1 MKKYQNSSV
10 PNSKVYDDF
19 KEDFSQ
25 HVDEISSAESVQ
37 APLKKY
43 LKTLFE
49 VTPPDADQIPFD
61 DEIPF

>member
-1 MKKYQNSSV
+1 MKRQENYSSFT
-10 PNSKVYDDF
+10 SKTYDDF
-19 KEDFSQ
+19 KVDFSQ
-25 HVDEISSAESVQ
+25 HLDEMSTAESVQ